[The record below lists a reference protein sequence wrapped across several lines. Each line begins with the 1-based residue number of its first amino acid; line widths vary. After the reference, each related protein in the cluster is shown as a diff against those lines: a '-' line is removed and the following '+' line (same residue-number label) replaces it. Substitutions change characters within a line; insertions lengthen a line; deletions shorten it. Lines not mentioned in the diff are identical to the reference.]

1 MDVASYWPISLLN
14 HNVKIFTTIM
24 AKRLNRFVAEYV
36 HLNQT
41 SFIPGTHISNN
52 IRTMLNV
59 IHHCKHKRIL
69 ALIVALDAEKA
80 FDRLEPAYLQ
90 VLLKFMNFG
99 PAFLQAI
106 SALYDKPVMQLYI
119 NQCSSLDFSLTRGM
133 RQGCPLSPILFAF
146 SLEPLAYVIRSDSK
160 ITGVPIGVKC
170 YKLNMFA
177 NDIVVYLSDPLRAL
191 SHLISTIDNFGL
203 LSGFSINYSKSE
215 LYPIVLTSSDRQSIQ
230 CNFNFRWVHSTWHH
244 LGILIPLQV
253 QNLFVANYNPLVTKI
268 SV

>member
-99 PAFLQAI
+99 LAFLQAI

-119 NQCSSLDFSLTRGM
+119 NQCSSWIFLLLEACVKGVL
-133 RQGCPLSPILFAF
+133 CPPFYLLF
-146 SLEPLAYVIRSDSK
+146 
-160 ITGVPIGVKC
+160 
-170 YKLNMFA
+170 
-177 NDIVVYLSDPLRAL
+177 
-191 SHLISTIDNFGL
+191 H
-203 LSGFSINYSKSE
+203 
-215 LYPIVLTSSDRQSIQ
+215 
-230 CNFNFRWVHSTWHH
+230 
-244 LGILIPLQV
+244 
-253 QNLFVANYNPLVTKI
+253 
-268 SV
+268 